1 MNAAGPPERE
11 PDARHHPG
19 ERHGAGFGSRL
30 NWLRAGVLGAND
42 GIVSVAGLV
51 VGVAGVTTERGPLFT
66 AGIAGLVAGAVSMA
80 LGEYVSVS
88 SQRDSEKAQLD
99 TEKRELRD
107 DTELELAELA
117 ALYEAKGLRP
127 ETARTVAHELTEHDA
142 LAAHLDAEL
151 SIDPED
157 LTSPWQA
164 AGASALAFTLGAVLP
179 LLAILLPPPAWRVPA
194 CVAVVLVALV
204 IAGWVGAILGGG
216 SRAVAVARVVIGG
229 ALAWPSPTSSGT
241 SSAPPSADPNPWTTP
256 DPRSSVCRLAQD
268 LAQFA
273 AARRTALRLPSA
285 AGLSAAGARHLRLGV
300 GVTEPIRR
308 HPVLI
313 AQTMLTVA
321 QMTKKA
327 PILGIGAGERMH
339 IDPYGLDFLPPR
351 RAPQGGPTDHPP
363 LLRRV
368 GPINFEGHHFT
379 LDNALMD
386 LHG

>member
-1 MNAAGPPERE
+1 MNAAGPPERG
-11 PDARHHPG
+11 PDARQHPG

-51 VGVAGVTTERGPLFT
+51 VGVAGVTTLQRGPLFT

-107 DTELELAELA
+107 DPELELAELA

-179 LLAILLPPPAWRVPA
+179 LLAILLPPPAWRVA
-194 CVAVVLVALV
+194 VCVAVVLVALAV
-204 IAGWVGAILGGG
+204 AGWVGALLGGG
-216 SRAVAVARVVIGG
+216 SRAVAVARVVVGGGLGLAITYLIGH
-229 ALAWPSPTSSGT
+229 LFGT
-241 SSAPPSADPNPWTTP
+241 A
-256 DPRSSVCRLAQD
+256 
-268 LAQFA
+268 
-273 AARRTALRLPSA
+273 
-285 AGLSAAGARHLRLGV
+285 
-300 GVTEPIRR
+300 
-308 HPVLI
+308 
-313 AQTMLTVA
+313 
-321 QMTKKA
+321 
-327 PILGIGAGERMH
+327 IG
-339 IDPYGLDFLPPR
+339 
-351 RAPQGGPTDHPP
+351 
-363 LLRRV
+363 
-368 GPINFEGHHFT
+368 
-379 LDNALMD
+379 
-386 LHG
+386 